1 MRIEIKKCKNC
12 NEFFSKGRSDKE
24 FCHDNCRYQY
34 HNKNNSRK
42 YRSNLNLENKE
53 TILSDIDSFMAKIRV
68 NLDEVKRQFKGV
80 DINSSDN
87 FEVQLEML
95 EHYDCLSLLRRIKDI
110 FNRI

>member
-53 TILSDIDSFMAKIRV
+53 TILSDIDSLIEDASFDSNIIRWRFKDIDNNPDD
-68 NLDEVKRQFKGV
+68 NLELQIELLKR
-80 DINSSDN
+80 
-87 FEVQLEML
+87 FEK
-95 EHYDCLSLLRRIKDI
+95 LSLLRRVKEYCQ
-110 FNRI
+110 